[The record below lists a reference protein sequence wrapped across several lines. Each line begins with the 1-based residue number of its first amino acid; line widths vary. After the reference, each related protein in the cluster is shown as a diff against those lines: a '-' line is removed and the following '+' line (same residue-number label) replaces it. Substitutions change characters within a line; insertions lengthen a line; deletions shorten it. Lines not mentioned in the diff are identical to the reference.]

1 MEDKIKLSVVAADR
15 AVLDKNVAYV
25 NIPTDSGAVGIW
37 ADHAP
42 LMCAVS
48 EGRMKCHF
56 SDGSEIFL
64 QLGGGIAS
72 AADNKV
78 NILVSRAE
86 ITE

>member
-1 MEDKIKLSVVAADR
+1 MKDKIKLSVVAADR
-15 AVLDKNVAYV
+15 AVLDKKVAYV
-25 NIPTDSGAVGIW
+25 NIPTDRGAMGIW

-48 EGRMKCHF
+48 EGKMKCHF
-56 SDGSEIFL
+56 SDGSDIFF
-64 QLGGGIAS
+64 QVGEGVAS

-86 ITE
+86 MTE